1 MSQSQHI
8 VPLKLY
14 VGVFLALLALTA
26 LTTGVAYIDLGPY
39 NTVAALVIAV
49 VKMSLVVLFFMHLW
63 YSNNLTRLVIVSS
76 VFWLALLVMFSLA
89 DVLTRHWSPVASS
102 WGPSI
107 ANSLLH

>member
-1 MSQSQHI
+1 MSQQHI

-26 LTTGVAYIDLGPY
+26 LTTGVAFIDLGPY

-49 VKMSLVVLFFMHLW
+49 VKMSLVLLFFMHLK
-63 YSNNLTRLVIVSS
+63 YSNGLNRIVIAASA
-76 VFWLALLVMFSLA
+76 FWLAILVMFSLA
-89 DVLTRHWSPVASS
+89 DVLTRHWSPVASG

-107 ANSLLH
+107 ANSLLR

>member
-1 MSQSQHI
+1 MSQHI

-14 VGVFLALLALTA
+14 IGVFLALLVLTA

-39 NTVAALVIAV
+39 NTVAALLIAV
-49 VKMSLVVLFFMHLW
+49 VKMSLVLLFFMHLW
-63 YSNNLTRLVIVSS
+63 YSDGLNRLVIVMS
-76 VFWLALLVMFSLA
+76 VFWLALLVIFSLA
-89 DVLTRHWSPVASS
+89 DVLTRQWTPLGSS